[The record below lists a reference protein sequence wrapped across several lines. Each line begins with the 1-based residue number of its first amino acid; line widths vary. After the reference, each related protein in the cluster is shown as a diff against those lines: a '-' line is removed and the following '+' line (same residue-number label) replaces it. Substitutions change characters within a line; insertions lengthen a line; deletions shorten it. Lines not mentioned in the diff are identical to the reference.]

1 MEKGANKGK
10 RIKKEE
16 GWVGFKSYDGN
27 SWSLECGVVAR
38 GKGRTRDGESDWS

>member
-10 RIKKEE
+10 RIKEEE

-27 SWSLECGVVAR
+27 SGPECGVISTR
-38 GKGRTRDGESDWS
+38 KGKRRDWN

>member
-10 RIKKEE
+10 RIKEEE

-27 SWSLECGVVAR
+27 SGPLLVGMR
-38 GKGRTRDGESDWS
+38 GYKHEKREET